1 MRKLV
6 AMLSLV
12 GALAVPA
19 AAAAQSAEPSP
30 ILVGFGSMDVCL
42 TITGPVVLM
51 TPETLT
57 QGFADGTFTIDAIVE
72 CAAPDASPEASAA
85 PAAPEASASPAGY

>member
-1 MRKLV
+1 MRKLL
-6 AMLSLV
+6 ATLSLV

-19 AAAAQSAEPSP
+19 TAAAQSAEPSP

-57 QGFADGTFTIDAIVE
+57 EGFADGTFTIDAIVD
-72 CAAPDASPEASAA
+72 CAAPDASPGASVG

>member
-1 MRKLV
+1 MRKLL
-6 AMLSLV
+6 ATLSLV

-19 AAAAQSAEPSP
+19 VAAAQSAEPSP

-72 CAAPDASPEASAA
+72 CATPDASPEASAG